1 MSGAPRVSDS
11 THQFGGHKSAHNN
24 LGTPTLMCGR
34 KETGHNQSTHCS
46 VSKSA
51 PSSNSQADLTGLPRQ
66 AARPRS
72 TAATP
77 MLPTG
82 IAKTPARPAR
92 AQEANPELMTYSGAH
107 SKGWVGGTRAGYSE
121 QLVMRTHFSLA
132 LSPPPAPSTLSCHLI
147 PKKEHEPYPPIS
159 SLTCLGNQTTPKP
172 LFTCSG
178 GIPPSSRTHHV
189 QRITLVVGEELVLEA
204 FKASYCAHSQS
215 QVSSLSWISLEYGLP
230 IPSSSHTSPFLYYPM
245 DNLNRRAQKS

>member
-1 MSGAPRVSDS
+1 
-11 THQFGGHKSAHNN
+11 
-24 LGTPTLMCGR
+24 
-34 KETGHNQSTHCS
+34 
-46 VSKSA
+46 
-51 PSSNSQADLTGLPRQ
+51 
-66 AARPRS
+66 
-72 TAATP
+72 
-77 MLPTG
+77 
-82 IAKTPARPAR
+82 
-92 AQEANPELMTYSGAH
+92 MTYSGAH

-147 PKKEHEPYPPIS
+147 PKKEHEPYLPIS